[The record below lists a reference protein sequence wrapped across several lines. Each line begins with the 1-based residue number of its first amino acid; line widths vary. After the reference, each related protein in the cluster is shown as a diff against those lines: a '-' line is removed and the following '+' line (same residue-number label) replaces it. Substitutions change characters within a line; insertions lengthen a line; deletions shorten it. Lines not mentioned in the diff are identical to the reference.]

1 MKARALLLGV
11 ALVFVTGSQAMAQD
25 EDEAVDATLTGW
37 YVGGSATGAPE
48 NFSRGVDSTSG
59 FGGGITVGHRAS
71 EFLSFEL
78 EMSWLD
84 HFKAKPQAAGQTK
97 SDIDIWES
105 TINFRMHFPIEDS
118 PIEPYITYGVGMM
131 DIETRDNANQPL
143 GRINHSDLM
152 IKGGAGVSYQ
162 VDNALS
168 LFAAGTYVLP
178 LGNIKEFDHAAF
190 SVGFL
195 YKFVDEYE

>member
-1 MKARALLLGV
+1 MKVRALLLGF
-11 ALVFVTGSQAMAQD
+11 ALVFVTGSQAIAQD
-25 EDEAVDATLTGW
+25 EDEAVDTTLTGW
-37 YVGGSATGAPE
+37 YVGGSATGAVE
-48 NFSRGVDSTSG
+48 NFSGGVDSTSG
-59 FGGGITVGHRAS
+59 VGGGITVGHRAS

-84 HFKAKPQAAGQTK
+84 RFKAKPQAPGQRK
-97 SDIDIWES
+97 SKIAIRES
-105 TINFRMHFPIEDS
+105 SLNFRVHFPTEDS
-118 PIEPYITYGVGMM
+118 QWEPYITYGVGIM
-131 DIETRDNANQPL
+131 DIETGDDANTPL

-152 IKGGAGVSYQ
+152 VKGGAGVSYQ

-168 LFAAGTYVLP
+168 LFAGGTYVLP

-195 YKFVDEYE
+195 YKFIDEDE